1 MNKQS
6 DLLVSVDLGTTYT
19 GVAWMTPRTPIQV
32 VNDWPG
38 SGDRG
43 ERKVPTKLV
52 YNDDGTLS
60 SWGFICEDDD
70 EGPGSGKTRREFF
83 KIFIDQDTLEAAR
96 QQGLSSAP
104 RDTEEARKYLTDYLR
119 QIYAHVEETVETQLG
134 RRHTGGWRGMA
145 VTFLFSVPTTWTNI
159 AMVNTFKGVVRDAGF
174 GTGGPSHVALVDLTE
189 AEAASVAT
197 LKTSAVSFQKGH
209 VFLTVDAGGGTTDL
223 ALMRITS
230 TNAVSPQM
238 AQVSGVRGIGI
249 GSTLIDRAF
258 IRLVAQRLAANPD
271 AVERLPDD
279 LATSMA
285 RSHHFKTVKHK
296 FGEKVY
302 MQQTF
307 KIPMEG
313 VAFDF
318 NHPGLRVE
326 RGRMLF
332 TKDEIQALFDV
343 QIEGVMSRIK
353 EQLDWMREKGMKDQV
368 EYMVLAGGLGSSAY
382 VRDTIQQQL
391 VGYPHPN
398 ARHAIVVPCQEPQL
412 CVVRGL
418 LLDQQQRF
426 QTGSL
431 PVLATRVARSSYG
444 MVVMEPYDPA
454 VHFDEDVK
462 TDKYDPK
469 IKWARSQIEWL
480 IRKGDAIDPN
490 SSVIKSFKIKLD
502 PGSTTRSWDAI
513 IVMSNNEPHL
523 LPRSMKH
530 AGAKKLCVVKS
541 NLTGV
546 QQDQMVLNKN
556 RRSWYRKGSPF
567 YHLQFDV
574 HVIVAPADLRFELWF
589 NGYRF
594 SGNHEPIAVTWD

>member
-70 EGPGSGKTRREFF
+70 DGPGSGKIRREFF

-104 RDTEEARKYLTDYLR
+104 QDTAEARKYLTDYLR

-134 RRHTGGWRGMA
+134 RRHTGGWTDMA

-159 AMVNTFKGVVRDAGF
+159 AMVNTFKGVVRDTGF

-230 TNAVSPQM
+230 TDAVSPQM
-238 AQVSGVRGIGI
+238 AQVSG
-249 GSTLIDRAF
+249 
-258 IRLVAQRLAANPD
+258 
-271 AVERLPDD
+271 
-279 LATSMA
+279 
-285 RSHHFKTVKHK
+285 HK

-302 MQQTF
+302 MQQIF

-332 TKDEIQALFDV
+332 TKCVTQYPITTESLLTSNREEIQALFDV

-353 EQLDWMREKGMKDQV
+353 EQLEWMREKGMKDQV

-382 VRDTIQQQL
+382 VRDAIQQQL

-398 ARHAIVVPCQEPQL
+398 ARHVIVVPCQEPQL

-480 IRKGDAIDPN
+480 IRKGDVIDPN
-490 SSVIKSFKIKLD
+490 SSLIKSFKIKLD

-513 IVMSNNEPHL
+513 IVISNNEPHL

-556 RRSWYRKGSPF
+556 RRSWYRKGVPF

-594 SGNHEPIAVTWD
+594 SGNHEPITVTWD